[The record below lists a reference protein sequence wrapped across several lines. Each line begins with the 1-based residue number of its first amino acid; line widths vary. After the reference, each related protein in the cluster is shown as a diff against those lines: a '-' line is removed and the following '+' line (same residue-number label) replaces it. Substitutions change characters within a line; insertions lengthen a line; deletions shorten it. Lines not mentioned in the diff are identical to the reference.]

1 MKGNKIIAIAS
12 IKGGVGKTTTAAN
25 LGAAIVKLYEKK
37 VLIVDANF
45 SAPNLGIHFGYMDVP
60 VTIQDVLEGRSKYQ
74 EAIYEH
80 SEGIH
85 ILPGMLRGKFSKK
98 WSFAKLINK
107 LKKFYDIIII
117 DTSPILDELS
127 KVITVSDELVFVATP
142 DYPSLNTVL
151 QLSNYAKRKIVVK
164 GVILNMV
171 KGRSFELKERDV
183 NLVSELDLL
192 GAIPYNIGV
201 QKSIANFSPYCL
213 KSTYS
218 NVFRA
223 YKKILPKILDEEIP
237 TK

>member
-1 MKGNKIIAIAS
+1 MAKKIIAISS
-12 IKGGVGKTTTAAN
+12 IKGGVGKTTVAAN
-25 LGAAIVKLYEKK
+25 LGSAIVRLYGKK

-45 SAPNLGIHFGYMDVP
+45 SAPNLGIHFGYMNVP
-60 VTIQDVLEGRSKYQ
+60 ITVQDVLDGKAKYQ
-74 EAIYEH
+74 SAIYEH

-85 ILPGMLRGKFSKK
+85 VMPGLLRGKFLKK
-98 WSFAKLINK
+98 WTFSKLINK
-107 LKKFYDIIII
+107 LKKHYDIILI
-117 DTSPILDELS
+117 DTSPILEELSQVIAVADEL
-127 KVITVSDELVFVATP
+127 IFIATP

-151 QLSNYAKRKIVVK
+151 QLSNYVKRKITVK

-171 KGRSFELKERDV
+171 KNRSFELKEKDV

-201 QKSIANFSPYCL
+201 QKSVANFSPYCL

-223 YKKILPKILDEEIP
+223 YKRILPKILD
-237 TK
+237 